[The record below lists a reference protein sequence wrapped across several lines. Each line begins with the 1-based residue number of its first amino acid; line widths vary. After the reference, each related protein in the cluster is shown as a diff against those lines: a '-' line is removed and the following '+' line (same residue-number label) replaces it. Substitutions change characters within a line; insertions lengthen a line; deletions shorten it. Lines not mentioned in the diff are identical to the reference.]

1 PQGDTGRMSYVSA
14 GIEAMVGLHP
24 EQLMADVDMLLARI
38 HPEDVTHYMESGQHA
53 LSSYSPYDCSFRV
66 IKPDGSIAWLH
77 CRSVATTVRPDGSS
91 IWDGIIRDI
100 TQEHLAANALREA
113 KEAAEAAERAKA
125 DFLAMMSHEIRTP
138 MNSVIGM

>member
-1 PQGDTGRMSYVSA
+1 D
-14 GIEAMVGLHP
+14 
-24 EQLMADVDMLLARI
+24 DV
-38 HPEDVTHYMESGQHA
+38 EHYLESGRRA
-53 LSSYSPYDCSFRV
+53 RASYSPYDCSFRV
-66 IKPDGSIAWLH
+66 IKPTGDIVWLH

-91 IWDGIIRDI
+91 VWDGIIRDI

-138 MNSVIGM
+138 MNSVIGMSRLMLQT